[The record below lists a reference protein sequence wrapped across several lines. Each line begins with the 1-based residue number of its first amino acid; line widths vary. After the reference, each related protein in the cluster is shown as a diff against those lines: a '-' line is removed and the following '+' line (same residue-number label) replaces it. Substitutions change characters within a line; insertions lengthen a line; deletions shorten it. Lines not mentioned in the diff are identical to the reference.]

1 MERNMVKKKK
11 RKIKNDIVEVDIFN
25 ELQVVDKTYDVKKEV
40 IQILLIITIP

>member
-1 MERNMVKKKK
+1 MVKKRK

-40 IQILLIITIP
+40 ILCKQSC

>member
-1 MERNMVKKKK
+1 MERNMVKKRK

-40 IQILLIITIP
+40 I